1 MKTAN
6 PLPDPGHAL
15 TPHLILC
22 DAARAIDWYVAVF
35 GAVEEFRLT
44 EPSGKVGH
52 AELKLGGGGL
62 MLADEYPEHG
72 ALGPRTVGATPVRLH
87 LYVADV
93 DAVVRRAVDA
103 GATLLRPVQD
113 EFYGDRCGMLQDPFG
128 HLWQLASRRE
138 DVSPEQMQR
147 RWSAMLQG
155 AQ

>member
-6 PLPDPGHAL
+6 PIPEPGHEL
-15 TPHLILC
+15 TPHLILR
-22 DAARAIDWYVAVF
+22 DAARAIDWYVSVL

-52 AELKLGGGGL
+52 AELKLGGSRM
-62 MLADEYPEHG
+62 MLADEYPDFG
-72 ALGPRTVGATPVRLH
+72 ALGPGAVGGSPVKLH

-113 EFYGDRCGMLQDPFG
+113 EFYGDRTGMLLDPFG
-128 HLWQLASRRE
+128 HQWQLASRRE
-138 DVSPEQMQR
+138 EVSPEQMQQ